1 MYQRCFGNV
10 SVFKGNQSKTVPDNT
25 CLQSPNEEK
34 SSFTLAPSSAPAP
47 CTATL
52 WQRQTSTAKI
62 AIFYA
67 NTDI

>member
-10 SVFKGNQSKTVPDNT
+10 SVFKGNQSKIVPGNT

-52 WQRQTSTAKI
+52 WQRWIATVKI
-62 AIFYA
+62 VIFDA